1 MLGDLSM
8 YLFNVKNY
16 TKTLCFQQHSTFFFI
31 NIYVCVLD
39 TIIYLTKTKNFQK
52 NNEKLK

>member
-1 MLGDLSM
+1 M

-16 TKTLCFQQHSTFFFI
+16 TKTLCFQQHSTFFI

-39 TIIYLTKTKNFQK
+39 TIINIIKTKNFKK

>member
-16 TKTLCFQQHSTFFFI
+16 TKTLHFQQHQHSTFFFI

-39 TIIYLTKTKNFQK
+39 TIIYLTKTKNF
-52 NNEKLK
+52 